1 MITKDD
7 LDQLFEWGSSVEF
20 PLKISPKFTGRGKD
34 FDGDDWR
41 GYWLKMTRR
50 MTNIR
55 KSYMPEHIVKIH
67 ENPDILRYPY
77 KRIQI
82 PLSIPDNNICYMEW
96 TDSGARI
103 IWEEGQP
110 QVCEVMNYT
119 HHAFNKSDKPM
130 DFLFVDVKL
139 DTEVMINN

>member
-55 KSYMPEHIVKIH
+55 KSFMPEHIIKIH
-67 ENPDILRYPY
+67 ENPDILYSAFVNIASGADIKPHRDPEVYLHKY

-82 PLSIPDNNICYMEW
+82 PLVVPE
-96 TDSGARI
+96 R
-103 IWEEGQP
+103 E
-110 QVCEVMNYT
+110 
-119 HHAFNKSDKPM
+119 
-130 DFLFVDVKL
+130 
-139 DTEVMINN
+139 